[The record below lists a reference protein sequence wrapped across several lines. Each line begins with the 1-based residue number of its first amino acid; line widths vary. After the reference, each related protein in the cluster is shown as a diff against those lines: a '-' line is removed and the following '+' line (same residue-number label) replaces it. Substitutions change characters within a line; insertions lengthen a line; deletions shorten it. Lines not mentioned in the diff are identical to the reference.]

1 MAISKKIEHL
11 MENSSWIRKMFEEGN
26 ALKKRVGEENVCD
39 FSLGNPISEPPPQF
53 HQALQQVVNDRTPG
67 QHRYMPNAGYPET
80 RKYIADILSKESELF
95 VSADHIIMTCGAAAG
110 LNVIFKTIL
119 NPGDEVIIFSP
130 FFAEY
135 IFYVNNSAGTPK
147 IVETTDDFNINIQN
161 LEKAINDKTKAVLV
175 NSPNNPTGI
184 VYNES
189 VLKEMCILLDR
200 KSKDYNQN
208 IYLISDEPYKKIVYD
223 NIVVPT
229 ILKLYNH
236 SIIVNSHSKDL
247 SVPGERIG
255 YIGVSPQCPDWE
267 QIIAGAVFCNRTLG
281 FVNAPALMQRVI
293 RRLKNVSVNV
303 QNYQQKRDL
312 LYGSL
317 IKIGYEMIKPQG
329 AFYLFPKS
337 PVKDELEF
345 IKILYSKNILTVPG
359 RGFGRS
365 GYFRVSY
372 CVAQSVI
379 ERSLEGFKEAISQS
393 LNTGN

>member
-1 MAISKKIEHL
+1 MAISKKIEHF

-26 ALKKRVGEENVCD
+26 ALKKRIGEENVCD
-39 FSLGNPISEPPPQF
+39 FSLGNPISEPPPLF

-67 QHRYMPNAGYPET
+67 QHRYMPNAGYHET
-80 RKYIADILSKESELF
+80 RKYIADILSKESDLP

-130 FFAEY
+130 YFAEY
-135 IFYVNNSAGTPK
+135 IFYVNNNAGTPK
-147 IVETTDDFNINIQN
+147 IVETADNFNINIHN

-189 VLKEMCILLDR
+189 VLKEMCTLLDR

-229 ILKLYNH
+229 ILRLYNH

-255 YIGVSPQCPDWE
+255 YIGVSPHCTDWE

-303 QNYQQKRDL
+303 RDYQQKRDL
-312 LYGSL
+312 LYSSL
-317 IKIGYEMIKPQG
+317 IKMGYEMIKPQG
-329 AFYLFPKS
+329 AFYFFPKS

-345 IKILYSKNILTVPG
+345 VKILYSKNILTVPG

-372 CVAQSVI
+372 CVTQSVI
-379 ERSLEGFKEAISQS
+379 ERSLEGFKEAICQS
-393 LNTGN
+393 LDTGN